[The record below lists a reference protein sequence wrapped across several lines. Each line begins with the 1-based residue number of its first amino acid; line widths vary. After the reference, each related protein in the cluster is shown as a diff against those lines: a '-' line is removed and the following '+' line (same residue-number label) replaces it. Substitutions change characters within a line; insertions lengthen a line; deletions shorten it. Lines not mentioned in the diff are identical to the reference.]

1 MAKARKSITAAILA
15 GMTVLAVGC
24 SSDSGSNGSS
34 GNSNSGGD
42 NGGETNAAAGG
53 PIKATG
59 SATVEPIT
67 SYMANRYD
75 FDVDVEAIG
84 STDGFDKFCN
94 GEADINDASTPI
106 PGDGAEVD
114 FQKQCADNDVE
125 YIELP
130 IGLDAITIVK
140 HRDNDFATDLTVEQ
154 LHDIWSKESE
164 VSKWSDI
171 DPSWPDEEIKLYGR
185 PEGSGT
191 LGVFEDL
198 VLDGDE
204 IRDDYESTDDIDELT
219 QWVADDPN
227 ALSFMGIGNY
237 LSAEEDAQRM
247 IDNVKVGGVEPT
259 AEETK
264 EGNYPLSR
272 PLFIYVNKESTERED
287 VDKFVT
293 TYLEHAEAVM
303 PRVYFYQ
310 LPEEDYENAQKR
322 YADRETGADERWQS

>member
-1 MAKARKSITAAILA
+1 MANIARKTLTAAVLT
-15 GMTVLAVGC
+15 TVTVFAAGC
-24 SSDSGSNGSS
+24 SSSNTPS
-34 GNSNSGGD
+34 
-42 NGGETNAAAGG
+42 ENA
-53 PIKATG
+53 IQATG

-75 FDVDVEAIG
+75 FDVNVEAIG
-84 STDGFDKFCN
+84 STDGFEKFCN
-94 GEADINDASTPI
+94 GEADLNDASVAI
-106 PGDGAEVD
+106 PGSDADTD
-114 FQKQCADNDVE
+114 FQSQCADNQVD

-140 HRDNDFATDLTVEQ
+140 HRDNDFVTDLTIEQ
-154 LHDIWSKESE
+154 LHDIWSKDSP

-171 DPSWPDEEIKLYGR
+171 DPSWPDEEITLYGR

-204 IRDDYESTDDIDELT
+204 IRDDYKSTDDIQELSS
-219 QWVADDPN
+219 WVAEDKN

-237 LSAEEDAQRM
+237 LATDEESQKL
-247 IDNVKVGGVEPT
+247 IDNVLVDGVAPT

-264 EGNYPLSR
+264 AGNYPLSR
-272 PLFIYVNKESTERED
+272 PLFIYVNKKSTERED

-310 LPEEDYENAQKR
+310 LPEEDYENAKKR
-322 YADRETGADERWQS
+322 YSDRTTGPDDRWQA